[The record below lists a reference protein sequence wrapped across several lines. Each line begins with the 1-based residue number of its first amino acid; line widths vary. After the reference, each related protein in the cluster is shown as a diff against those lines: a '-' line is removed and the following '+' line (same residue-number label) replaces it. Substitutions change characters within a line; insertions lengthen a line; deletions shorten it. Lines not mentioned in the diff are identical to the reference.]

1 MTTLESETLIETFI
15 EKIRQRFAKVFVDV
29 IVLKLI
35 QSEPMWGYRIIK
47 ETERLFGIKLRHGAL
62 YPLLHSLEV
71 KGFLRSR
78 REVKGERVRKVYEIT
93 SKGIQL
99 IDSYHDFLR
108 EQLRTLKLK
117 G

>member
-1 MTTLESETLIETFI
+1 MESETLIETFI
-15 EKIRQRFAKVFVDV
+15 EEIRKRFAKVFLD
-29 IVLKLI
+29 ILVLKLI

-47 ETERLFGIKLRHGAL
+47 KIEGLFGIKVRHGAL

-78 REVKGERVRKVYEIT
+78 REIREGRVRKVYEIT

-99 IDSYHDFLR
+99 IDAYHDFLR
-108 EQLRTLKLK
+108 EQLRTLKSK

>member
-1 MTTLESETLIETFI
+1 MIETFV
-15 EKIRQRFAKVFVDV
+15 EEIRQRFAKVFLDV
-29 IVLKLI
+29 LVLKLI

-47 ETERLFGIKLRHGAL
+47 ETERLFGVKPRHGAI

-78 REVKGERVRKVYEIT
+78 REVEEGRVRKVYEIT

>member
-1 MTTLESETLIETFI
+1 MIATFI
-15 EKIRQRFAKVFVDV
+15 EEIRQRLAKVFLD
-29 IVLKLI
+29 ILVLKLI
-35 QSEPMWGYRIIK
+35 QLEPMWGYRIMK
-47 ETERLFGIKLRHGAL
+47 EIERLFDIKLTHGAL

-78 REVKGERVRKVYEIT
+78 REVKEGRVRKVYEIT

-99 IDSYHDFLR
+99 IDSYHDLLR

>member
-1 MTTLESETLIETFI
+1 MMIETFI
-15 EKIRQRFAKVFVDV
+15 EEIRQRFAKVFLDV
-29 IVLKLI
+29 LVLKLI
-35 QSEPMWGYRIIK
+35 QLEPMWGYRIIK
-47 ETERLFGIKLRHGAL
+47 ETERLFGIKPRHGAI

-78 REVKGERVRKVYEIT
+78 RQIKDGRVRKVYETT

-99 IDSYHDFLR
+99 IDSYHDFLK
-108 EQLRTLKLK
+108 EQLKTLKLK